1 VRFLPVV
8 FVPAEVDAGAALGF
22 SAAEAGT
29 LEIVRAVLDVRAE
42 FLLQLCV
49 AIKTRK
55 ERGEAKAERT
65 EEGHAS
71 SGCVERAAAMAVTS
85 RFQLSVSSCRRRRP
99 LAVSV

>member
-29 LEIVRAVLDVRAE
+29 LEIVRAVLDVRTE
-42 FLLQLCV
+42 LLLQLCV
-49 AIKTRK
+49 AITTPE
-55 ERGEAKAERT
+55 ERGEAEAEGT

-71 SGCVERAAAMAVTS
+71 SACAEREAAMEVTS
-85 RFQLSVSSCRRRRP
+85 RSEIARRMSRSSVPGSS
-99 LAVSV
+99 